1 MSAAQIIEELP
12 RLSAADLN
20 VIERRLQKLKA
31 PSKPPQFL
39 ADKKAWARELDE
51 LAETSRRL
59 STGKK
64 GSSIEKIINDIRD
77 GR

>member
-1 MSAAQIIEELP
+1 MSAAQIIQELP
-12 RLSAADLN
+12 RLSPAERIAVERSLRKLNAVPAATAL
-20 VIERRLQKLKA
+20 
-31 PSKPPQFL
+31 
-39 ADKKAWARELDE
+39 DKDRAKWARELDD

-64 GSSIEKIINDIRD
+64 GSNIAEIINDIRD

>member
-1 MSAAQIIEELP
+1 MSAAQIIAELP
-12 RLSAADLN
+12 RLSPR
-20 VIERRLQKLKA
+20 ERRAVERSLRKLNAGPATSALEKDRA
-31 PSKPPQFL
+31 T
-39 ADKKAWARELDE
+39 WARELDD

-64 GSSIEKIINDIRD
+64 GPAISETINDIRD